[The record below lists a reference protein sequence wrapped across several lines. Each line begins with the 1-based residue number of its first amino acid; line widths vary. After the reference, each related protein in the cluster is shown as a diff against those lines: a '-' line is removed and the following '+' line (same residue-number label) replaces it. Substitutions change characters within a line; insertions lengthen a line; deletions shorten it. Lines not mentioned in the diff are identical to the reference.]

1 MGRVTADLACL
12 AEDHT
17 LRTPLRLQ
25 RLLRD
30 QLGWTG
36 YVITDEGAISFSGPG
51 YHGYT

>member
-1 MGRVTADLACL
+1 MLRSALASP
-12 AEDHT
+12 T
-17 LRTPLRLQ
+17 LSAPIAPPLLHFQ

-36 YVITDEGAISFSGPG
+36 YVITDEGAITFAGPG